1 VLEPSI
7 SETSEKDPIII
18 LFPTFHVGDSLM
30 DALIEKIEL
39 FLLSGGY
46 FPKGFNLEAFLEE
59 SKKKES

>member
-1 VLEPSI
+1 
-7 SETSEKDPIII
+7 
-18 LFPTFHVGDSLM
+18 M